1 MTISQR
7 ELVTMIE
14 TLPEELSNKVI
25 DYIDYL
31 KFASLTD
38 IAPEHLIVKSKQD
51 LRKKLEVGIKDS
63 DSGNTFS
70 SEEVFSEIDAL
81 LAE

>member
-14 TLPEELSNKVI
+14 TLPEELTNKVI

-31 KFASLTD
+31 KFTSLTD
-38 IAPEHLIVKSKQD
+38 KAPEHLIVKSKQE
-51 LRKKLEVGIKDS
+51 LREKLEVGIKDS

>member
-31 KFASLTD
+31 KFVSLTD